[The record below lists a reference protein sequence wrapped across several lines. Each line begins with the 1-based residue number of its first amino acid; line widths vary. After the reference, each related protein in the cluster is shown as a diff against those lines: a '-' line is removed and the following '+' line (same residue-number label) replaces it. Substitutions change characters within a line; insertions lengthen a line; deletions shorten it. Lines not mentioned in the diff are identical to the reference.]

1 MVMVLMLL
9 MSTTALFALMGVIE
23 QVPAPMGDRCR
34 LRKAVIAVVVF
45 HGSVPIGIGR
55 YWTLS

>member
-1 MVMVLMLL
+1 
-9 MSTTALFALMGVIE
+9 VIE

-45 HGSVPIGIGR
+45 HGSVPIAIGR